1 MPETSAFNEA
11 NYENAVVSLLESIGY
26 THLYGPDIERDYHNP
41 LYLGAGTLI
50 EDQIRRIN
58 PKAHTDAIEEAVK
71 KLTLFQ
77 LGTLIQKNKTFMDYL
92 QNGVEA
98 TYQDKGQTKTDIIRL
113 IDYDNP
119 DNNTFHVIN
128 QWTVI
133 ENENKRPDIVV
144 FVNGLPLVV
153 VELKSCMREETD
165 ISHGYRQLKNYMRLI
180 PSLFVYNTFCIISD
194 LSHSRVGTITSD
206 FDRYV
211 DWKTINGDYEE
222 TKYALYH
229 VLFEGMLEP
238 NRFLD
243 IIKHFILFSQDTP
256 EDIKILAG
264 YHQYFAVKKAV
275 ESTLR
280 ASGYTAG
287 GRMTA
292 HSITSSSARSEGTHS
307 QIPKRHSNIKS
318 GFPVDGLMAAESMP
332 EYGKEKPGYSAEL
345 EKRGSPPD
353 GKGGVFWHTQGSGK
367 SLSMVFYTG
376 LMQETM
382 NSPTFI
388 VLTDRNN
395 LDDQLFE
402 QFSACK
408 DFLRQTPEQATDRK
422 NLHDILNNRQANGI
436 FFTTMQKFEES
447 GEPLSKRRNIIVM
460 ADEAHRSQY
469 GLTEKVNKD
478 GKIVIGTARIIR
490 DSLPN
495 ATFIGFTGTPISTK
509 DHNTREVFGDY
520 IDIYDMTQ
528 SVEDGAT
535 KPVYYESRVINLG
548 LNEDILRKI
557 DETYELMAANAD
569 EKDIA
574 RSKKE
579 LGSMEAILNAPQT
592 IESLCKDIISHYE
605 DNRENLLTGKALLVC
620 YSRSIAINVY
630 QKILELRPAWT
641 EKVKVVMT
649 AGNDDPEEWGKIIG
663 NKTYKKDLAK
673 KFKDNDDPMKIA
685 IVVDMWLTGF
695 DVPSLATMYVYKPM
709 SGHNLMQAIARVN
722 RVFKD
727 KEGGLVVD
735 YIGIAAALKAAMNDF
750 TKRDRANYGDTDIA
764 KTALPKF
771 IEKLQVCGELF
782 HGFDYSPFMN
792 TSDDGQRART
802 ITGGINF
809 ILGKDEETQKQFR
822 KEALLLKQAKTLC
835 QSLLDKSQRYE
846 SAYFET
852 VRVATGRITEHGKLS
867 FTEINNQI
875 NELLRQSIKSEGV
888 INLFDGAKE
897 DFSLFDPKFLEEIA
911 RMKEKNLAAELL
923 RKLISE
929 QVRVFNRT
937 DTVQAE
943 KFSERMK
950 KLMNAYRNGLLSNAD
965 VIDEL
970 KKMAADIAS
979 AHKEGDDLG
988 LTSEELAF
996 YHAITKPDA
1005 VKDFYSN
1012 DQLREMTRELTDMLR
1027 NSRTIDWQIKKS
1039 ARAGMRMAVKKL
1051 LKKYKYPPEGM
1062 EDAIQ
1067 TVISQCE
1074 LWTDDAALP

>member
-1 MPETSAFNEA
+1 MFNEA
-11 NYENAVVSLLESIGY
+11 NYENAVISLLESIGY
-26 THLYGPDIERDYHNP
+26 THLYGPDTRRDYHNP
-41 LYLGAGTLI
+41 LYMDAFT
-50 EDQIRRIN
+50 DQIRRIN
-58 PKAHTDAIEEAVK
+58 PKAHTDAIAEASNK
-71 KLTLFQ
+71 ITRFER
-77 LGTLIQKNKTFMDYL
+77 GTLVQQNKTFMDYL

-113 IDYDNP
+113 IDYENP

-133 ENENKRPDIVV
+133 ENENKRPDIVT

-165 ISHGYRQLKNYMRLI
+165 ISHGYRQLKNYMRII
-180 PSLFVYNTFCIISD
+180 PSLFVYNAFCIISD
-194 LSHSRVGTITSD
+194 LVETQAGTITSG
-206 FDRYV
+206 FDRYTS
-211 DWKTINGDYEE
+211 WKTPINDSGDYEE
-222 TKYALYH
+222 TQYAKYN

-238 NRFLD
+238 HRFLD
-243 IIKHFILFSQDTP
+243 IVKHFILFSQDTP
-256 EDIKILAG
+256 EDVKILAG
-264 YHQYFAVKKAV
+264 YHQYFAVKKAL
-275 ESTLR
+275 ESTRR
-280 ASGYTAG
+280 AF
-287 GRMTA
+287 
-292 HSITSSSARSEGTHS
+292 
-307 QIPKRHSNIKS
+307 QSN
-318 GFPVDGLMAAESMP
+318 
-332 EYGKEKPGYSAEL
+332 
-345 EKRGSPPD
+345 

-367 SLSMVFYTG
+367 SLSMVFYTD
-376 LMQETM
+376 LMQEVM

-388 VLTDRNN
+388 ILTDRNN

-422 NLHDILNNRQANGI
+422 NLHDILNKRQANGI

-447 GEPLSKRRNIIVM
+447 GEPLSTRHNIIVM

-478 GKIVIGTARIIR
+478 GKIVTGTARIIR

-495 ATFIGFTGTPISTK
+495 ATFIGFTGTPISSK
-509 DHNTREVFGDY
+509 DKNTREVFGDY

-569 EKDIA
+569 EKDIE
-574 RSKKE
+574 RSKRE
-579 LGSMEAILNAPQT
+579 LGNMEAILNAPQT

-605 DNRENLLTGKALLVC
+605 DNRENLLTGKAMLVC
-620 YSRSIAINVY
+620 YSRQIAINVY
-630 QKILELRPAWT
+630 HKILQLKPDWR

-649 AGNDDPEEWGKIIG
+649 AGNNDPEKWGEIIG

-722 RVFKD
+722 RVFSRPAVAGERQSED

-750 TKRDRANYGDTDIA
+750 TKRDRANYGDTDIS

-792 TSDDGQRART
+792 TSDDAERAKT

-809 ILGKDEETQKQFR
+809 ILGKDEEIQKQFR

-835 QSLLDKSQRYE
+835 QSLLDKNRRYE
-846 SAYFET
+846 SAYFEAI
-852 VRVATGRITEHGKLS
+852 RVAVSRITEHGKLS
-867 FTEINNQI
+867 FAEINKQI
-875 NELLRQSIKSEGV
+875 NELLQQSIKSEGV
-888 INLFDGAKE
+888 INLFDGSKE
-897 DFSLFDPKFLEEIA
+897 DFSLFDPKFLEEIS
-911 RMKEKNLAAELL
+911 RMSEKNLAAELL
-923 RKLISE
+923 RKLICE

-950 KLMNAYRNGLLSNAD
+950 KLMNAYRNGLITNAD

-970 KKMAADIAS
+970 KKMATDIAS
-979 AHKEGDDLG
+979 SHKEGDDLG
-988 LTSEELAF
+988 LSTEELAF

-1012 DQLREMTRELTDMLR
+1012 DQLREMTRELTNMLR
-1027 NSRTIDWQIKKS
+1027 NSRTIDCQKKTA
-1039 ARAGMRMAVKKL
+1039 ARAGMRMAVKRL

-1062 EDAIQ
+1062 EDAFQ

-1074 LWTDDAALP
+1074 LWTDEE

>member
-1 MPETSAFNEA
+1 MFNEA

-58 PKAHTDAIEEAVK
+58 PKAHADAIEEAVK

-113 IDYDNP
+113 IDYANP

-165 ISHGYRQLKNYMRLI
+165 ISHGYRQLKNYMREI
-180 PSLFVYNTFCIISD
+180 PSLFVYNAFCIISD

-280 ASGYTAG
+280 ASGC
-287 GRMTA
+287 
-292 HSITSSSARSEGTHS
+292 S
-307 QIPKRHSNIKS
+307 QKPKRQSNIKS
-318 GFPVDGLMAAESMP
+318 GFTADGLMAAESIP
-332 EYGKEKPGYSAEL
+332 EYGKEK
-345 EKRGSPPD
+345 PD

-376 LMQETM
+376 LMQEVM

-408 DFLRQTPEQATDRK
+408 DFLRQTPEQATYRK

-478 GKIVIGTARIIR
+478 GKIVTGTARIIR

-548 LNEDILRKI
+548 LNEDILRRI

-579 LGSMEAILNAPQT
+579 LGNMEAILNAPQ
-592 IESLCKDIISHYE
+592 
-605 DNRENLLTGKALLVC
+605 AL
-620 YSRSIAINVY
+620 
-630 QKILELRPAWT
+630 
-641 EKVKVVMT
+641 
-649 AGNDDPEEWGKIIG
+649 
-663 NKTYKKDLAK
+663 
-673 KFKDNDDPMKIA
+673 
-685 IVVDMWLTGF
+685 WLNIT
-695 DVPSLATMYVYKPM
+695 
-709 SGHNLMQAIARVN
+709 
-722 RVFKD
+722 
-727 KEGGLVVD
+727 
-735 YIGIAAALKAAMNDF
+735 IAAGTYTIGLYIKA
-750 TKRDRANYGDTDIA
+750 
-764 KTALPKF
+764 
-771 IEKLQVCGELF
+771 C
-782 HGFDYSPFMN
+782 
-792 TSDDGQRART
+792 
-802 ITGGINF
+802 IT
-809 ILGKDEETQKQFR
+809 
-822 KEALLLKQAKTLC
+822 
-835 QSLLDKSQRYE
+835 
-846 SAYFET
+846 
-852 VRVATGRITEHGKLS
+852 
-867 FTEINNQI
+867 INN
-875 NELLRQSIKSEGV
+875 V
-888 INLFDGAKE
+888 HT
-897 DFSLFDPKFLEEIA
+897 IA
-911 RMKEKNLAAELL
+911 
-923 RKLISE
+923 
-929 QVRVFNRT
+929 V
-937 DTVQAE
+937 
-943 KFSERMK
+943 
-950 KLMNAYRNGLLSNAD
+950 
-965 VIDEL
+965 
-970 KKMAADIAS
+970 
-979 AHKEGDDLG
+979 
-988 LTSEELAF
+988 
-996 YHAITKPDA
+996 
-1005 VKDFYSN
+1005 
-1012 DQLREMTRELTDMLR
+1012 
-1027 NSRTIDWQIKKS
+1027 
-1039 ARAGMRMAVKKL
+1039 
-1051 LKKYKYPPEGM
+1051 
-1062 EDAIQ
+1062 
-1067 TVISQCE
+1067 
-1074 LWTDDAALP
+1074 